1 MTPVGIAYTR
11 AVVSAAV
18 AVYSRVTPPNVRASV
33 GAMSCF
39 AVGFIAYTM
48 LVTLDAVGVAVVA
61 AYVAPLEATECVAPT
76 GTVAEP
82 KLHTNVACRLSVTIE
97 PPSAPAL
104 VTATVADAGN
114 AYIAL
119 AATVA
124 DAVVRVETNVNVNVV
139 AALVAVTDAPRILLA
154 ARVAP
159 SVAVVAGTVASV
171 SSALVVAPAA
181 NEPSAE
187 LIALTEWLNV
197 NCVSAAYDAT
207 RAYALVAIVATA
219 TVSGTANAVWPLV
232 AITFVAPDGAV
243 TVTRNSRLP
252 VVEPTAIEVTA
263 IVFVALVYVYDA
275 TPPATSALPT

>member
-1 MTPVGIAYTR
+1 MYTR
-11 AVVSAAV
+11 AAMSAV
-18 AVYSRVTPPNVRASV
+18 AVYARVTPPNTTLSV

-39 AVGFIAYTM
+39 AVGVIAYTM

-61 AYVAPLEATECVAPT
+61 AYVAPLDATVCVAPD
-76 GTVAEP
+76 GTVAVP
-82 KLHTNVACRLSVTIE
+82 KPHTNVACLPSVTTD

-114 AYIAL
+114 SYIAL
-119 AATVA
+119 AATVT
-124 DAVVRVETNVNVNVV
+124 DAFVRVETNVNVNVV
-139 AALVAVTDAPRILLA
+139 AALVAVTVAPRIPLA

-197 NCVSAAYDAT
+197 NCVLVAYDAT
-207 RAYALVAIVATA
+207 SAYAPLAIAATV

-252 VVEPTAIEVTA
+252 VVEPTVIEVTA
-263 IVFVALVYVYDA
+263 IVLVALVYVYDA